1 MELDYFQSFTLKP
14 ELKAKEDSGKLREW
28 VELAGPFT
36 PLEQNILAQY
46 RSGESKG
53 AKVDPES
60 VNCVILNKNLVEAHK
75 NWLVAAH
82 VGMRPNG
89 ESLGLRNTFWLS
101 SKPGMGE
108 LLTMVFAPVVELR
121 LKEGDELHRRRIT
134 GFIAGMGPKV
144 HWNKTPVSRAE
155 ATEAFYPEHD
165 MEVRFEVNVDNEDV
179 NNVNE

>member
-1 MELDYFQSFTLKP
+1 M
-14 ELKAKEDSGKLREW
+14 
-28 VELAGPFT
+28 
-36 PLEQNILAQY
+36 Y
-46 RSGESKG
+46 RSGQNKG
-53 AKVDPES
+53 ASLDQDS
-60 VNCVILNKNLVEAHK
+60 VNSVLLNRNPGDNHN

-82 VGMRPNG
+82 VGMTSSG
-89 ESLGLRNTFWLS
+89 ESLGLRNSFWLS

-165 MEVRFEVNVDNEDV
+165 MEVRFEVNVDNEDI